1 MDGLTTRQTKIL
13 VFLEEKNKM
22 NQKPDMLEI
31 MNFIVKQVKCEPID
45 VIRDM
50 NLLVT
55 RLKVIKTRTV
65 TSVTYRTAQL
75 IA

>member
-65 TSVTYRTAQL
+65 TSVTYRAAQL